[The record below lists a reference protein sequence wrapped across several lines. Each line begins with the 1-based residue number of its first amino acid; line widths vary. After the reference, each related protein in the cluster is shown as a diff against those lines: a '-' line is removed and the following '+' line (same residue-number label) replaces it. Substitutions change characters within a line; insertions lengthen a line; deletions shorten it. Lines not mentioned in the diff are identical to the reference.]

1 MLPPTTC
8 TNPPSARIKLEPE
21 SSSPSSPIKIKIEG
35 TPSMGVQRVFT
46 AMPARFSYADLKV
59 GGKPPDVDVVKDREL
74 KVERAKP
81 MLNSR

>member
-1 MLPPTTC
+1 
-8 TNPPSARIKLEPE
+8 
-21 SSSPSSPIKIKIEG
+21 
-35 TPSMGVQRVFT
+35 MGVQRVFT

-59 GGKPPDVDVVKDREL
+59 GGKTSDVDVVKDREL